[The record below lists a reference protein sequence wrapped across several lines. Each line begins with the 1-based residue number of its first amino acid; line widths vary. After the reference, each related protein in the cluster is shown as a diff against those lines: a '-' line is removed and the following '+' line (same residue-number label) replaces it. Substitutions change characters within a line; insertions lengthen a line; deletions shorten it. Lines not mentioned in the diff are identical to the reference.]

1 MQRVTSKIALGV
13 LFFASSLSS
22 KAIPAYPHVVE
33 YTQPDGTVLTISLT
47 GDEHG
52 HYYQTLD
59 RIPVGKGDDGFFR
72 YLDVPGTSRT
82 HTYIARN
89 PQDRTS
95 REKAFTDSLRQHSS
109 FCRVIQQRRTKSRT
123 PQTRAFDFPSR
134 GEVRGLII
142 LAQYADIKFSPV
154 GTREAFEAQMNQK
167 GYAENGATGS
177 ARDYFIDQSNGVFM
191 PSFDVVGPV
200 TLSHDMKYY
209 GENDF
214 YGNDLNL
221 AAMIT
226 EACTE
231 AHEKC
236 DVNFADY
243 DFDNDGTVDLVY
255 VIYAGHAESNG
266 ADENTIWPAAGTLD
280 EFGHSLTLD
289 GKKIST
295 FACSSELSGETGEI
309 LSGIGTFCHEF
320 SHCLGLPD
328 IYNTEYGDTF
338 GMGTWS
344 LMDMGSYNNDS
355 KTPVGY
361 SAFERYSCGWLDLQE
376 LQEPQA
382 HIALPPLNRSNR
394 ACLMRSPHNENEFFT
409 LENRQQTG
417 WDRYAAGHGL
427 MIVHIDYDPVAWDNN
442 TVNNTEGHERVQIV
456 PADGNFTNPEGDLF
470 PGTTYNT
477 YFTEDSNPAP
487 ELYSEGALNKPIIDI
502 RESNDTVYFHFMIDR
517 LATPDQLG
525 VTDVTDDGFTATWG
539 AIDGADSYTVT
550 LSEQYPLNTLLL
562 GESFSGFA
570 SGTYLMPD
578 TTEISQSLDSYT
590 QQPGWTGER
599 IGQCGGRCCI
609 KAKGYMVSPRLDFS
623 GDGTFTLEFEAQT
636 TRSYYDGLVIT
647 LCENADFTGEKIIF
661 SLKSPTSKTLISQTF
676 NTSIDSGYLKIE
688 SLSNLA
694 LSNLSLYSG
703 EKSTAPKKPVAS
715 HAEPAIITGVTDNH
729 YSFTGLNRQSKY
741 LFKIQAQNTYTRS
754 DESIKFKVGNT
765 SAIDKIETSGMRHI
779 ATNRNILH
787 IYGQPGDPV
796 TIVSMTGQVLLK
808 RQLTAD
814 SLSLTL
820 PSGLFIIRVG
830 DETFKAIISPL
841 TL

>member
-1 MQRVTSKIALGV
+1 MQSKTFKIILGV
-13 LFFASSLSS
+13 LFWFLSHDAQ
-22 KAIPAYPHVVE
+22 AIPAYPHTID
-33 YTQPDGTVLTISLT
+33 YTQPDGTVLTLSLT

-59 RIPVGKGDDGFFR
+59 KIPVGKSADGFYR
-72 YLDVPGTSRT
+72 YLDLRGNTLRQT
-82 HTYIARN
+82 FIARN
-89 PQDRTS
+89 PQNRTP
-95 REKAFTDSLRQHSS
+95 REKAFVDSLRTKSS
-109 FCRVIQQRRTKSRT
+109 YRQAIQQKRINRRQRLA
-123 PQTRAFDFPSR
+123 RAFDFPNR

-636 TRSYYDGLVIT
+636 TRSYYAG
-647 LCENADFTGEKIIF
+647 
-661 SLKSPTSKTLISQTF
+661 SLSHFAKTPISQ
-676 NTSIDSGYLKIE
+676 
-688 SLSNLA
+688 
-694 LSNLSLYSG
+694 
-703 EKSTAPKKPVAS
+703 EKKSS
-715 HAEPAIITGVTDNH
+715 
-729 YSFTGLNRQSKY
+729 
-741 LFKIQAQNTYTRS
+741 
-754 DESIKFKVGNT
+754 
-765 SAIDKIETSGMRHI
+765 
-779 ATNRNILH
+779 
-787 IYGQPGDPV
+787 
-796 TIVSMTGQVLLK
+796 
-808 RQLTAD
+808 
-814 SLSLTL
+814 
-820 PSGLFIIRVG
+820 
-830 DETFKAIISPL
+830 SP
-841 TL
+841 